1 MRRII
6 VVFVLLIGSVLGV
19 MAQKSGEGAKP
30 KPVGQTPPAL
40 PQSLDEWFAL
50 SDAKFFEALQAPG
63 GLSVFF
69 NQVVPEF
76 LAREWEESRFSAFGD
91 ELTAALGSP
100 IVRILALVLGV
111 LLLCFPNRLYWA
123 SWLFIGMVAGAVV
136 VQTPLANELVM
147 AVFPNEEI
155 MRISLVGIVVAFGLT
170 AVSVGFVLG
179 LFAFLAV
186 MLAGGIAGALLAA
199 NIFNGGY
206 VDLSNPIVTVP
217 MIILATLMALALGR
231 GQRLLAAFV
240 GGGLLAFSL
249 GVSPAFGIM
258 LGVISVVVMV
268 MRTRYRGAL
277 RRQPLASLELSEGQV
292 NLEGQTRTHRTSTS
306 QSSVKMMRDSS
317 DDSPISG
324 F

>member
-1 MRRII
+1 MI
-6 VVFVLLIGSVLGV
+6 VLLLLMGSTWGV
-19 MAQKSGEGAKP
+19 MAQKSGEDTKP

-40 PQSLDEWFAL
+40 PQSVEDWLRL
-50 SDAKFFEALQAPG
+50 SDSEFFAALQAPG

-76 LAREWEESRFSAFGD
+76 LTREWEGSRFSAFGD
-91 ELTAALGSP
+91 ELTTALESP
-100 IVRILALVLGV
+100 IVRIVAALLGF
-111 LLLCFPNRLYWA
+111 LLLSFPHRLYWA

-136 VQTPLANELVM
+136 VQTSLANEVLM

-155 MRISLVGIVVAFGLT
+155 LRISVVGIVVAFGLT
-170 AVSVGFVLG
+170 AVSVGFTLG
-179 LFAFLAV
+179 FFTFFAV
-186 MLAGGIAGALLAA
+186 VLAGGVAGALLAA
-199 NIFNGGY
+199 NAFNGGY
-206 VDLSNPIVTVP
+206 VDLSNPIVTAPAV
-217 MIILATLMALALGR
+217 ILGVLMAVALGR

-249 GVSPAFGIM
+249 GIAPVFGVM

-292 NLEGQTRTHRTSTS
+292 NLEGQKRTHRTGTP
-306 QSSVKMMRDSS
+306 QSPVKMMRDSS
-317 DDSPISG
+317 DDSPIGG